1 MQRADLIRNSQK
13 LTTAIN
19 KRGEVWHKEI
29 DNIIRSLK
37 FEVEEMK
44 SKNLVVID
52 KQEDEITCNISEITH
67 IIDELKKI
75 LNSKDICLV
84 SEYPGLLNSE
94 DCLQSSKC
102 PYQINSLTRIAF
114 LKKQFGSLSPVSITR
129 VEPPFIISC

>member
-1 MQRADLIRNSQK
+1 MQRADLIRNSPK

-75 LNSKDICLV
+75 LNSKDVCLV
-84 SEYPGLLNSE
+84 SEYRSRIVEFRRMPPKL
-94 DCLQSSKC
+94 KV
-102 PYQINSLTRIAF
+102 SL
-114 LKKQFGSLSPVSITR
+114 PN
-129 VEPPFIISC
+129 